1 MNTPFSLTT
10 TVAAGR
16 HQVSCDLA
24 GEAVILQL
32 QDGVYYGLNPVGA
45 RVWQLLKEPRTVGD
59 IMSRILDEYDVDPSR
74 CEQDLSALL
83 LELSSKKLIEVRHDG
98 RQEVSGPPGM

>member
-1 MNTPFSLTT
+1 MNTPFSLTI

-45 RVWQLLKEPRTVGD
+45 RVWQLLQEPRMVGD
-59 IMSRILDEYDVDPSR
+59 IRASLLNEYEVEPSQCDR
-74 CEQDLSALL
+74 DLSALL
-83 LELSSKKLIEVRHDG
+83 SELSSRKLIEVRH
-98 RQEVSGPPGM
+98 ESG